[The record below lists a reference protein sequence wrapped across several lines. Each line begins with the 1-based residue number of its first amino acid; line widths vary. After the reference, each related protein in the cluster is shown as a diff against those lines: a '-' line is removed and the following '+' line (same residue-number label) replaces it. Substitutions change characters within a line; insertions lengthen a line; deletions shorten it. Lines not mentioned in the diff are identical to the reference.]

1 MSRLIPVRL
10 RATLLAGMFCVAA
23 GTAVQTPTSC
33 DTTTTSQHAGGLPVT
48 TSSISGYII
57 AVG

>member
-10 RATLLAGMFCVAA
+10 RVALLAGMFCVAG

-33 DTTTTSQHAGGLPVT
+33 DTTMPQHAGGLPVT
-48 TSSISGYII
+48 TNSISGYII